1 MPILASVTEGYGQ
14 VARSDKK
21 MTPLEAACLLGCSVA
36 LIFLQGLLLRS
47 ARQVRIATGGTRRHN
62 VAPFFCPYMWKVPVT
77 QKPDQCLGEWIDREA
92 LAEAMIPLIGQLYR
106 NNNVVSS
113 IYGRS
118 LINQSVIAILKAHR
132 FARHRQSD
140 ESELSV
146 HETFPLLKAMS
157 ELKLGAASVDLGKLA
172 VKFKT
177 QGNGRTAEQFVRE
190 ELADVV
196 GQQNASARKG
206 TDVVLYGFGRIGR
219 LLARIL
225 IEKTGGGDGLRLRA
239 IVVRKGAENDL
250 TKRASLLRRDSVH
263 GSFNGTITIDE
274 ANNTITANGNLI
286 QVIYAKSPSEVDY
299 TQYGIHDALIVDNT
313 GVWRDADGLGQHL
326 ACPGAARVVLTA
338 PGKGALKNIVHGI
351 NHGEITPDDKIVSA
365 ASCTTNAIVPV
376 LKAVNDQYGIVN
388 GHVETVH
395 SFTNDQNL
403 IDNFH
408 KGSRRGRAAPLNMVI
423 TETGA
428 ATAAAKALPVLKGK
442 LTGNAIRVPT
452 PNVSMAILNLNLE
465 KATTRDEINEYLRQT
480 AMHSD
485 LHKQIDFV
493 NSQEVVSTD
502 FVGSRHAGVVDA
514 EATICNDNRVVLY
527 VWYDNEFGYSCQV
540 VRVMED
546 MAGVNPP
553 AFPR

>member
-1 MPILASVTEGYGQ
+1 M
-14 VARSDKK
+14 
-21 MTPLEAACLLGCSVA
+21 
-36 LIFLQGLLLRS
+36 
-47 ARQVRIATGGTRRHN
+47 
-62 VAPFFCPYMWKVPVT
+62 T

-106 NNNVVSS
+106 NNNVVTS
-113 IYGRS
+113 IYGRG
-118 LINQSVIAILKAHR
+118 LINRSVIALLKAHR
-132 FARHRQSD
+132 FARHRQAD
-140 ESELSV
+140 EAELCV
-146 HETFPLLKAMS
+146 NETHQILTTMS
-157 ELKLGAASVDLGKLA
+157 SMDLGAASVDLGK
-172 VKFKT
+172 VVGKFKAE
-177 QGNGRTAEQFVRE
+177 GNGRSLDQFVRD
-190 ELADVV
+190 ELAEVAGKRNTTGV
-196 GQQNASARKG
+196 HKG

-250 TKRASLLRRDSVH
+250 VKRASLLRRDSVH
-263 GSFNGTITIDE
+263 GPFEGTIHIDAE
-274 ANNTITANGNLI
+274 NDTITANGNLI
-286 QVIYAKSPSEVDY
+286 QVIYSNDPASVDY
-299 TQYGIHDALIVDNT
+299 TQYGIENALLVDNT
-313 GVWRDADGLGQHL
+313 GKWRDAEGLSQHL
-326 ACPGAARVVLTA
+326 KCPGVARVVLTA
-338 PGKGALKNIVHGI
+338 PGKGELKNIVHGI
-351 NHGEITPDDKIVSA
+351 NHGEITADDKIVSA

-395 SFTNDQNL
+395 SYTNDQNL

-408 KGSRRGRAAPLNMVI
+408 KGSRRGRSAALNMVI

-465 KATTRDEINEYLRQT
+465 KATTREEINEYLRQM

-485 LHKQIDFV
+485 LQKQIDFV
-493 NSQEVVSTD
+493 NSQEVVSSD

-514 EATICNDNRVVLY
+514 EATICSDNRVVLY

>member
-1 MPILASVTEGYGQ
+1 M
-14 VARSDKK
+14 
-21 MTPLEAACLLGCSVA
+21 
-36 LIFLQGLLLRS
+36 
-47 ARQVRIATGGTRRHN
+47 
-62 VAPFFCPYMWKVPVT
+62 T

-106 NNNVVSS
+106 NNNVVTS
-113 IYGRS
+113 IYGRG
-118 LINQSVIAILKAHR
+118 LINRSVIALLKAHR
-132 FARHRQSD
+132 FARHRQAD
-140 ESELSV
+140 EAELSV
-146 HETFPLLKAMS
+146 NETHQILTTMS
-157 ELKLGAASVDLGKLA
+157 QMDLGAASVDLGKVVA
-172 VKFKT
+172 KFKAE
-177 QGNGRTAEQFVRE
+177 GNGRSLDQFVRD
-190 ELADVV
+190 ELAEVAGKRNTTGV
-196 GQQNASARKG
+196 HKG

-250 TKRASLLRRDSVH
+250 VKRASLLRRDSVH
-263 GSFNGTITIDE
+263 GPFEGTIHIDAE
-274 ANNTITANGNLI
+274 NNTITANGNLI
-286 QVIYAKSPSEVDY
+286 QVIYSNDPASVDY
-299 TQYGIHDALIVDNT
+299 TQYGIENALLVDNT
-313 GVWRDADGLGQHL
+313 GKWRDAEGLSQHL
-326 ACPGAARVVLTA
+326 KCPGVARVVLTA
-338 PGKGALKNIVHGI
+338 PGKGELKNIVHGI
-351 NHGEITPDDKIVSA
+351 NHGEITADDKIVSA

-395 SFTNDQNL
+395 SYTNDQNL

-408 KGSRRGRAAPLNMVI
+408 KGSRRGRSAALNMVI

-465 KATTRDEINEYLRQT
+465 KATSREAINEYLRQM

-485 LHKQIDFV
+485 LQKQIDFV
-493 NSQEVVSTD
+493 NSQEVVSSD

-514 EATICNDNRVVLY
+514 EATICSDNRVVLY

>member
-1 MPILASVTEGYGQ
+1 
-14 VARSDKK
+14 
-21 MTPLEAACLLGCSVA
+21 
-36 LIFLQGLLLRS
+36 
-47 ARQVRIATGGTRRHN
+47 
-62 VAPFFCPYMWKVPVT
+62 MWKVLPVT

-106 NNNVVSS
+106 NNNVVTS
-113 IYGRS
+113 IYGRG
-118 LINQSVIAILKAHR
+118 LINRSVIDILKAHR
-132 FARHRQSD
+132 FARHRLAD
-140 ESELSV
+140 EAELSV
-146 HETFPLLKAMS
+146 HDTFPMLKAMS
-157 ELKLGAASVDLGKLA
+157 ELKLGAASVDLGKLVA
-172 VKFKT
+172 KFKAE
-177 QGNGRTAEQFVRE
+177 GAGRSVEQFIKD
-190 ELADVV
+190 ELDDVV
-196 GQQNASARKG
+196 GKQNGSGREG

-239 IVVRKGAENDL
+239 IVVRKGASNDL
-250 TKRASLLRRDSVH
+250 VKRASLLRRDSVH
-263 GSFNGTITIDE
+263 GKFNGTITIDE
-274 ANNTITANGNLI
+274 ENNTLTANGNLI
-286 QVIYAKSPSEVDY
+286 QVIYAKDPKEVDY
-299 TQYGIHDALIVDNT
+299 TQYGIKNALLVDNT
-313 GVWRDADGLGQHL
+313 GVWRDAEGLGQHL
-326 ACPGAARVVLTA
+326 TCPGVDRVVLTA

-351 NHGEITPDDKIVSA
+351 NHGEISAEDKIISA

-395 SFTNDQNL
+395 SYTNDQNL

-408 KGSRRGRAAPLNMVI
+408 KGSRRGRSAALNMVI

-465 KATTRDEINEYLRQT
+465 KATTREEINEYLRQM

-485 LHKQIDFV
+485 LQKQIDFV
-493 NSQEVVSTD
+493 SSQEVVSTD

-514 EATICNDNRVVLY
+514 EATIANDNRVVLY